1 MIEVPLWQSRF
12 VVPGAAVELFLAE
25 LEDTGI
31 SVAAFEEA
39 RDGGADGALWRIELM
54 HRGEPDQQELAARLA
69 PLAERSGLDRIDLT
83 IAPLAATDW
92 LARVAESFTPRR
104 IGRFWVHGSHLRAAP
119 PTGTVAIELDAGL
132 AFGSG
137 EHESTRGCLL
147 ALDDLARRRRF
158 RRVLDVGC
166 GSGILAIAAA
176 RCWPAAVLAVD
187 NDQGA
192 VAVAAANARRNDAE
206 RVRTA
211 HSDGY
216 RSREVRAGA
225 PYDLILANILADPLC
240 DMARDLARHLA
251 PGGTAILA
259 GLFDKQAPRVIGV
272 HRAAGLRLRARL
284 DLGIWT
290 TLVVTKRRRT
300 PDAATRGPGPPAPGR
315 LRPHDPAADRGS
327 EECGAGGAAASVAT
341 RRSGAWR

>member
-1 MIEVPLWQSRF
+1 MVEVPLWQSRF
-12 VVPGAAVELFLAE
+12 LVPGAAVELFLAE
-25 LEDTGI
+25 LEDTAL

-54 HRGEPDQQELAARLA
+54 HRGEPDRQELAARLA

-104 IGRFWVHGSHLRAAP
+104 IGRFWVHGSHVCAAP
-119 PTGTVAIELDAGL
+119 PAGAVAIELDAGL

-176 RCWPAAVLAVD
+176 RCWPARVLAVD
-187 NDQGA
+187 QDPDA
-192 VAVAAANARRNDAE
+192 VAVAAANARRNGAE

-225 PYDLILANILADPLC
+225 PYDLVLANILADPLC

-251 PGGTAILA
+251 SGGTAILA
-259 GLFDKQAPRVIGV
+259 GMFDRQAARVAGV

-284 DLGIWT
+284 DLGVWT
-290 TLVVTKRRRT
+290 TLVVTKRRR
-300 PDAATRGPGPPAPGR
+300 PRAEPKHVRPA
-315 LRPHDPAADRGS
+315 LS
-327 EECGAGGAAASVAT
+327 
-341 RRSGAWR
+341 

>member
-12 VVPGAAVELFLAE
+12 VVPDAAVELFLAE

-39 RDGGADGALWRIELM
+39 HAGGADGAVWRIELM

-69 PLAERSGLDRIDLT
+69 PLAERSGIDRIDLT

-104 IGRFWVHGSHLRAAP
+104 IGRFWVHGSHVRAAP
-119 PTGTVAIELDAGL
+119 PADTVALELDAGL

-166 GSGILAIAAA
+166 GSGILAIAAS
-176 RCWPAAVLAVD
+176 RCWPAHVLAVD
-187 NDQGA
+187 NDPDA
-192 VAVAAANARRNDAE
+192 VAVAAANARRNGAH

-225 PYDLILANILADPLC
+225 PYDLVLANILADPLC

-259 GLFDKQAPRVIGV
+259 GLFDRQARRVAAV
-272 HRAAGLRLRARL
+272 HHAAGLRVRARL
-284 DLGIWT
+284 DLTIWT
-290 TLVVTKRRRT
+290 TLVLTKRRR
-300 PDAATRGPGPPAPGR
+300 AT
-315 LRPHDPAADRGS
+315 
-327 EECGAGGAAASVAT
+327 
-341 RRSGAWR
+341 

>member
-1 MIEVPLWQSRF
+1 M
-12 VVPGAAVELFLAE
+12 
-25 LEDTGI
+25 
-31 SVAAFEEA
+31 
-39 RDGGADGALWRIELM
+39 
-54 HRGEPDQQELAARLA
+54 
-69 PLAERSGLDRIDLT
+69 
-83 IAPLAATDW
+83 
-92 LARVAESFTPRR
+92 
-104 IGRFWVHGSHLRAAP
+104 
-119 PTGTVAIELDAGL
+119 
-132 AFGSG
+132 
-137 EHESTRGCLL
+137 

-187 NDQGA
+187 NDPDA
-192 VAVAAANARRNDAE
+192 VAVAAANARRNGVGH

-259 GLFDKQAPRVIGV
+259 GLFDRQARRVAAV
-272 HRAAGLRLRARL
+272 HHAAGLRLRARL
-284 DLGIWT
+284 DLAIWT
-290 TLVVTKRRRT
+290 TLVMTKRRR
-300 PDAATRGPGPPAPGR
+300 AT
-315 LRPHDPAADRGS
+315 
-327 EECGAGGAAASVAT
+327 
-341 RRSGAWR
+341 